1 MSPDELSGA
10 LASFPALG
18 ALRPADRELLRSRGA
33 IRTLPA
39 GAVYLREGDTCA
51 GMALVLAG
59 RLRVSKSS
67 GEGREI
73 TLYHIG
79 AGETCILSAS
89 CVLAPASYPALA
101 TVVEDVTALLVPAD
115 LFRQLVAT
123 YEPVRSFVFAHFGD
137 RLATVMALVQEV
149 AFARVDRRVATW
161 LAREAD
167 VRGTAVIPV
176 SHEEIA
182 NQLGTARVVVS
193 RVMEGFADR
202 RWITQGRR
210 KVEVLDAGALRAY
223 GNQSD

>member
-10 LASFPALG
+10 LASFPAFD
-18 ALRPADRELLRSRGA
+18 ALRPADRELLRTRGA
-33 IRTLPA
+33 VRALPA

-67 GEGREI
+67 EGREI
-73 TLYHIG
+73 TLYHIE

-101 TVVEDVTALLVPAD
+101 TVVEDVTALLIPAD

-137 RLATVMALVQEV
+137 RLATVMALVEEV

-161 LAREAD
+161 LAREAEM
-167 VRGTAVIPV
+167 RGTAVIPV

-182 NQLGTARVVVS
+182 RQLGTARVVVS

-210 KVEVLDAGALRAY
+210 RVEVLDARALGAY